1 MSGLSGMSGVSGV
14 SGMKG
19 MNGINVM
26 SGVSHIRLN
35 MPRHRVK
42 KLTGLSTRNMLRY

>member
-1 MSGLSGMSGVSGV
+1 MSG
-14 SGMKG
+14 
-19 MNGINVM
+19 I

-42 KLTGLSTRNMLRY
+42 ELTGLSTCNVLC